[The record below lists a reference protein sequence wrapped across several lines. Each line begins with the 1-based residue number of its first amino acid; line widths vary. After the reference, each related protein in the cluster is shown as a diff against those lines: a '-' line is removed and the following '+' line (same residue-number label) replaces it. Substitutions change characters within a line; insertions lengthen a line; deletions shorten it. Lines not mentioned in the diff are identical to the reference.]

1 MPVDNDTCFACGS
14 RNPHGLQLQF
24 SYPADGA
31 TAEAVFIPEPRYQG
45 WQDIVHGGI
54 LMTLLDEVMAKAAV
68 HSGHQVLTGEML
80 VRFRRPARILE
91 PLRCSGRIESVTRK
105 IVYAAGRI
113 VNERDE
119 TVATATSKMM
129 LTDQ

>member
-14 RNPHGLQLQF
+14 QNPQGLQLRF

-31 TAEAVFIPEPRYQG
+31 TAETVFVPEPRYQG

-68 HSGHQVLTGEML
+68 RNGYQVLTGEML
-80 VRFRRPARILE
+80 VRFKRPARIRE
-91 PLRCSGRIESVTRK
+91 PLRCTGRIESVSRK
-105 IVYAAGRI
+105 IVYARGAI
-113 VNERDE
+113 VNVREE

-129 LTDQ
+129 LTD